1 MASIAFALP
10 LTPGKTQEW
19 RQWSQEMV
27 GPRQS
32 EYKAS
37 RQRLGITTEQSFLQ
51 QTPQGDMAVIYI
63 EAADPGRAFQ
73 GLATSQDPFDVW
85 FRQRVKDL
93 FNGVD
98 LTQPQPPPELVFDGL
113 AR

>member
-1 MASIAFALP
+1 MASSAFAAP

-37 RQRLGITTEQSFLQ
+37 RQRVRPPAPES
-51 QTPQGDMAVIYI
+51 
-63 EAADPGRAFQ
+63 PGSALLSPSLNLSLVPHRQLELNGHRLFH
-73 GLATSQDPFDVW
+73 GPSKATYLEFDTYET
-85 FRQRVKDL
+85 K
-93 FNGVD
+93 
-98 LTQPQPPPELVFDGL
+98 
-113 AR
+113 